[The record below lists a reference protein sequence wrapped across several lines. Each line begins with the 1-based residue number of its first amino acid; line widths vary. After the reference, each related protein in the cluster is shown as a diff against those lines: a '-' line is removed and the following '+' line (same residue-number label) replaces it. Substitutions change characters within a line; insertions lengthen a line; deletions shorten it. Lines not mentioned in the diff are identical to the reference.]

1 MKIRPAEDTDIPEM
15 LQVKRKLILSEG
27 EEVSTR
33 GGFLL
38 GSDEAGYRIRIAQQ
52 HTWVIDDNGVKGFS
66 IILPDQALRSSDL
79 WLRRNEVQW
88 SIDSQPIE
96 NSRLGYFDQLAVL
109 PGPWRSVAPVLAIVS
124 LMNFMR
130 DRPDYILSSTVI
142 KPVMN
147 MAAVPYLKFL
157 GGKQVGVLDEVD
169 PVIGQLVSDIWLS
182 PRLDIETFL
191 NTPPSAAIASYV
203 QAAKAI
209 LEAHKP

>member
-1 MKIRPAEDTDIPEM
+1 MIRPALCSDIETM
-15 LQVKRKLILSEG
+15 LNIKKKLVFQESNG
-27 EEVSTR
+27 VSTH

-38 GSDEAGYRIRIAQQ
+38 GTDAEGYRLRILQK

-96 NSRLGYFDQLAVL
+96 NSRLGYLDQLAVL
-109 PGPWRSVAPVLAIVS
+109 PGPWRSLAPVLAIVT

-142 KPVMN
+142 KPVTN

-191 NTPPSAAIASYV
+191 NTPPSTAIASYV

-209 LEAHKP
+209 LETHKP